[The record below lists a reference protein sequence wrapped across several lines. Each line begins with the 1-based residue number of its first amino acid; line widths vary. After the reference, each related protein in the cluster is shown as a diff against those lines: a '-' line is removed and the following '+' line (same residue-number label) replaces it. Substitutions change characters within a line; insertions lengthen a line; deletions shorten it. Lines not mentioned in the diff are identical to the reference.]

1 MSDETP
7 TQTGTSGSTETD
19 PEEAPTTPTTQPS
32 GAGRAWRT
40 LVRMGSPRA
49 TKANLFA
56 TLLAVLLGF
65 AIATTVR
72 QTELAGLEN
81 LREDEL
87 VRILDNV
94 TKDGDRLAEEVRTL
108 EGQKERLGS
117 GAADEEARRAAEQRL
132 DNLGILSGTMKAAGP
147 GIILTIQDPSGGVTA
162 PLLLDTLQEL
172 RDAGAEAVQ
181 INDVRVV
188 ASTYFTDT
196 EGGISVSGRPVKAPY
211 VFTAIGD
218 STTLASAMAIPGGVS
233 ETVRSKGGEAVVRIA
248 DRVEITALQ
257 PVSSPEYARPVP
269 AVSPTG

>member
-1 MSDETP
+1 MSDP
-7 TQTGTSGSTETD
+7 SNPNPSAPDTEPSEASEASAR
-19 PEEAPTTPTTQPS
+19 PELS
-32 GAGRAWRT
+32 GASRSWRR

-49 TKANLFA
+49 TKANLLA

-87 VRILDNV
+87 VRILDTV

-117 GAADEEARRAAEQRL
+117 GTADEEARRAAEQRL
-132 DNLGILSGTMKAAGP
+132 NNLGILSGTMKATGP
-147 GIILTIQDPSGGVTA
+147 GIVLTIQDPQGGVTA

-188 ASTYFTDT
+188 ASTYFTDS

-233 ETVRSKGGEAVVRIA
+233 ETVRSKSGEAVVRIA

-257 PVSSPEYARPVP
+257 PVSSPEYARPIP
-269 AVSPTG
+269 AVSPSG